1 MLRDTDAVARRRWDW
16 RGLVLALALG
26 AAAVAAVRLAGPPIY
41 DGNGYFNIRFA
52 EWIRD
57 HGISR
62 TFPWFQETI
71 HRTTYAN
78 FNLLYHLFLIPFT
91 FGNLLTGAQV
101 AGIVGG
107 ALAVGAFFLAVRA
120 LKAPVPLI
128 WTVLVLAAAPDL
140 LYRLTFTRALVLG
153 LALTWLAL
161 AAILTE
167 RVRTAAVLG
176 FLFP

>member
-1 MLRDTDAVARRRWDW
+1 MARVAAGKLPPAMLQDTDAVPRRRPGWW
-16 RGLVLALALG
+16 WGLVLALALG
-26 AAAVAAVRLAGPPIY
+26 ATAVALVRLAGPPIY

-52 EWIRD
+52 EWIRE

-91 FGNLLTGAQV
+91 FGDLLTGARI

-107 ALAVGAFFLAVRA
+107 ALAVGAFWIA
-120 LKAPVPLI
+120 LRMLRTPAPLL
-128 WTVLVLAAAPDL
+128 WTALVLAAAPEF
-140 LYRLTFTRALVLG
+140 LYRLTFTRAFVLG

-161 AAILTE
+161 AAI
-167 RVRTAAVLG
+167 
-176 FLFP
+176 